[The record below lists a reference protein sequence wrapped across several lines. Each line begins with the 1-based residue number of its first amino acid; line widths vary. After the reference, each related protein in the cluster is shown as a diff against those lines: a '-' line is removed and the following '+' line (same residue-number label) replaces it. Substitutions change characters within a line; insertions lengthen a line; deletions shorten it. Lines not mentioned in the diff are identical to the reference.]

1 MGRFTMSKR
10 KQSSSLWSLGEEQ
23 PKAPYHYKGCGLED
37 VWLVS
42 GYDEE
47 VIDGERAVTIRNL
60 DGLHKAIGRFL
71 VRRKKLLSGK
81 EIHFLRKQMDLT
93 QSDLARLLGYN
104 AQQIARYEK
113 DENRMPGPADRL
125 LRMIYRDHT
134 DGTVSIRAV
143 LEQLD
148 ELDSRKNERQVF
160 QQTSDGWMT
169 AVAA

>member
-1 MGRFTMSKR
+1 MSKR
-10 KQSSSLWSLGEEQ
+10 KHSNSLWSLGAEQ
-23 PKAPYHYKGCGLED
+23 PKEPYRYKGCGLDD

-42 GYDEE
+42 GYDIE
-47 VIDGERAVTIRNL
+47 VIDGERAITVRNL

-71 VRRKKLLSGK
+71 VRRRKLLSGK

-93 QSDLARLLGYN
+93 QSELARLLGYN

-113 DENRMPGPADRL
+113 DENKMPGPADRL
-125 LRMIYRDHT
+125 LRMIYRDCV
-134 DGTVSIRAV
+134 DDIVSVRKI

-148 ELDSRKNERQVF
+148 DLDSRKNEKQVF
-160 QQTSDGWMT
+160 QQTSDGWIT